1 MEEHRHINVHIP
13 GTHRLFRL
21 NLEYMNTQIKGWKSY
36 LSQQE
41 TPFAKLILYI
51 VYSLFPYGQLI
62 MIEYKNIVYMYFYVL
77 LM

>member
-21 NLEYMNTQIKGWKSY
+21 NLEYMNTQIKGVTVLLITTDDS
-36 LSQQE
+36 
-41 TPFAKLILYI
+41 ILYI
-51 VYSLFPYGQLI
+51 VNWFPYGQLI